1 MKSNLEMKKINIYHF
16 LFQYFQ
22 NLEKNND
29 YLKKQKISFLGNFC
43 LKIFKN
49 LQLQIVLKDNIK
61 INAE

>member
-1 MKSNLEMKKINIYHF
+1 MKNNLEMKKNQHLSFPVSIF
-16 LFQYFQ
+16 L
-22 NLEKNND
+22 ESRKKND